1 MSLSVNIFIVNKLIM
16 FINKDFSDDC
26 RAMSIE
32 TLDTELDDVFEI
44 QDYQVRE
51 LRLNGFLK
59 GLKPSDIYFYPNLD
73 KAAYTYVCKL

>member
-1 MSLSVNIFIVNKLIM
+1 M

-32 TLDTELDDVFEI
+32 TLDTQCDDIFEI

-51 LRLNGFLK
+51 LRLQGYLRH
-59 GLKPSDIYFYPNLD
+59 LRDRDIYFYPNYD
-73 KAAYTYVCKL
+73 KVSYTYVCDL

>member
-1 MSLSVNIFIVNKLIM
+1 M

-32 TLDTELDDVFEI
+32 TLDTQCDDIFEI

-51 LRLNGFLK
+51 LRLQGYLRH
-59 GLKPSDIYFYPNLD
+59 LRASDIYFYPNHN
-73 KAAYTYVCKL
+73 KVAYTYVNEQ